1 MVDEQASEPMGEE
14 VPADKSMAPETL
26 IQAAIDRVRDLND
39 ELPCRENLQ
48 ALVHLQQ
55 SLGWQEARTAER
67 NTQGVK
73 GSDLPHD
80 GPHDFICSTCGA
92 RVEIHVHGA

>member
-1 MVDEQASEPMGEE
+1 MADEQASEPM
-14 VPADKSMAPETL
+14 DPETL
-26 IQAAIDRVRDLND
+26 IQAAIDRVRDLNA
-39 ELPCRENLQ
+39 ELPSRENLQ
-48 ALVHLQQ
+48 TITHLNQA
-55 SLGWQEARTAER
+55 LGWQEARTAER

-73 GSDLPHD
+73 GSDLPHE